1 MRILMTGIAVL
12 ALAGCHAA
20 APDNGAA
27 PSGAQPNEAAIEN
40 QYESQQAALAAS
52 IENDANVDDSD
63 DSADGPTSYSC
74 DNKLAVTVAYTDDGN
89 ANLTSG
95 GKTVA
100 LKSLPAAS
108 GAKYHADTGLSPD
121 KSLTWWSKEGSA
133 MLIQGPKGAKEGAAG
148 ETMAKCLA
156 TDPDQ

>member
-1 MRILMTGIAVL
+1 MRILMTGL
-12 ALAGCHAA
+12 AALTLAGCHAA
-20 APDNGAA
+20 APDNGSTAG
-27 PSGAQPNEAAIEN
+27 GAQPNEAVIEN
-40 QYESQQAALAAS
+40 QYQSQQAALAAS
-52 IENDANVDDSD
+52 IENDANVDDAD

-89 ANLTSG
+89 ASLTSG

-100 LKSLPAAS
+100 LKAVPAAS
-108 GAKYHADTGLSPD
+108 GAKYHADAGLTPD

-133 MLIQGPKGAKEGAAG
+133 MLIQGPKGAREGVG